1 MGSGRDH
8 LEGSYKM
15 VSSVDF
21 WRPVVGTIA
30 LQPLALAWAAYSEVP
45 YLETLGIFTVLSTIY
60 LIPVY
65 AIYQAHAQ

>member
-1 MGSGRDH
+1 M
-8 LEGSYKM
+8 
-15 VSSVDF
+15 
-21 WRPVVGTIA
+21 PIVGTIA

-65 AIYQAHAQ
+65 ALYQKYAEGL